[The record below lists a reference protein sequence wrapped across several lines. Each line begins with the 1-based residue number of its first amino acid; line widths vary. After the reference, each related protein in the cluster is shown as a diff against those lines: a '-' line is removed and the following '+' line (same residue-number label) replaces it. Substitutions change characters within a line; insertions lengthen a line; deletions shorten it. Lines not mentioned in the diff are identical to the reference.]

1 MWSIDFFTKTKYNSF
16 GKRSQKPILN
26 NCTSIW
32 EEMNFTSTSHHTQ
45 ALIQDMEVN
54 GKHASLQTW
63 RKYLENT
70 SYKAFLSR
78 FFLDRLPNK

>member
-63 RKYLENT
+63 RKIWKIHHTKCFYLD
-70 SYKAFLSR
+70 
-78 FFLDRLPNK
+78 FF